1 MHTHKE
7 KRDVPFTDIQM
18 FDLVA
23 DVAKYPEF
31 LPWCIGT
38 RIRKEETVELT
49 PGLTGKMVT
58 ADLII
63 RFKMFREM
71 FTSQVTL
78 DRLNRSIVIEYLD
91 GPFKHLENKWH
102 FEPNDAGC
110 SVDFYIDFEFR
121 SRVLAKMMNRMFHDA
136 VHKMVLAFE
145 TRAHA
150 LYGETSSPIEK
161 EAGAAAVSP
170 T

>member
-1 MHTHKE
+1 MHTHQE
-7 KRDVPFTDIQM
+7 KREVTFTATQM
-18 FDLVA
+18 YELVA
-23 DVAKYPEF
+23 DVARYPEF

-38 RIRKEETVELT
+38 RIQKREPIDLGQGLKGEL
-49 PGLTGKMVT
+49 VT

-71 FTSQVTL
+71 FTSRVTL
-78 DRLNRSIVIEYLD
+78 DRQNRSITIEYLD

-102 FEPNDAGC
+102 FEPTDTGC
-110 SVDFYIDFEFR
+110 MIDFYIDFEFR

-145 TRAHA
+145 TRAHD
-150 LYGETSSPIEK
+150 LYGNTASPHKVTPEQTTT
-161 EAGAAAVSP
+161 SP